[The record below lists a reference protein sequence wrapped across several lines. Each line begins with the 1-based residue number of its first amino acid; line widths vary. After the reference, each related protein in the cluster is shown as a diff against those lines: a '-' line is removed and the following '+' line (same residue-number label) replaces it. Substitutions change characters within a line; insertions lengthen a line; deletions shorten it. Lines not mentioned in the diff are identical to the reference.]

1 MADPHSYNN
10 TQNAGH
16 DPSLGS
22 HFKIEYGST
31 KIDYVFKVEGI
42 GDETEM
48 IRSTTGDHEAGL
60 VGNRPGLTRTQPITI
75 ERYHSGD
82 GALAKIWKQVQDAQG
97 KQVSRAPLALQI
109 LDDSTNKV
117 AMEITFYEAWMKEY
131 RSSAFD
137 ARSTELATESA
148 TFVCEHFTVKKA

>member
-1 MADPHSYNN
+1 MADPHGYAN
-10 TQNAGH
+10 TKNAGK

-22 HFKIEYGST
+22 HFKVEYGAA
-31 KIDYVFKVEGI
+31 KIDYVFKIEGI

-48 IRSTTGDHEAGL
+48 IKSTTGDHQAGL
-60 VGNRPGLTRTQPITI
+60 VGNRPGLTRMQPITI

-97 KQVSRAPLALQI
+97 AQVSRAPLAVQI
-109 LDDSTNKV
+109 LDDSASKV

-131 RSSAFD
+131 KSSSFD
-137 ARSTELATESA
+137 ARSTKLATESA
-148 TFVCEHFTVKKA
+148 TFVCESFTVQKV

>member
-1 MADPHSYNN
+1 MPDPHGYKN
-10 TQNAGH
+10 TQNVGQ

-22 HFKIEYGST
+22 HFRVEYGAS
-31 KIDYVFKVEGI
+31 KIDYVFKIDGI

-48 IRSTTGDHEAGL
+48 VPSTTGDFHAGL
-60 VGNRPGLTRTQPITI
+60 VGNRAGLTRMQNVTI

-82 GALAKIWKQVQDAQG
+82 GALAKIWKAVQDA
-97 KQVSRAPLALQI
+97 KDPQVTRSPLAVQI
-109 LDDSTNKV
+109 LDDTASKV
-117 AMEITFYEAWMKEY
+117 AMEITFFEAWMKEY

-148 TFVCEHFTVKKA
+148 TFVCESFTVRKT